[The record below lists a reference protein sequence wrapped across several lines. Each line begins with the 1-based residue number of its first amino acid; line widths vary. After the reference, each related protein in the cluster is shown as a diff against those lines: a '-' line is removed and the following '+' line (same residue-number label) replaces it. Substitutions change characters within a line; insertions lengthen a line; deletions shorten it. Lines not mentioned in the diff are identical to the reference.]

1 MKCIGHAG
9 ASALAPANSLRSF
22 ALAAE
27 LGVDHIEFDVR
38 LVRGRLLLAHT
49 GFQAHLPG
57 CLSLAEALDALAAP
71 EFDGVGLVADLKTP
85 GTERPVVD
93 ALRRFGLSDR
103 AMLTSQC
110 RPILAAVREYDPRVR
125 TGMSVAGHVSRRL
138 NRWGVWRDEIVAG
151 LRAGDFHA
159 LMSHRG
165 HVDRDLLD
173 RVRGAGGEL
182 YAWTVGT
189 RREIAS
195 LARLGVD
202 GVVTP
207 DPRLMQ
213 GLLRA

>member
-9 ASALAPANSLRSF
+9 ASALAPGNSLRSF

-27 LGVDHIEFDVR
+27 HGADHIEFDVR

-49 GFQAHLPG
+49 GFQARLPG
-57 CLSLAEALDALAAP
+57 CLSLAEALDALSGP
-71 EFDGVGLVADLKTP
+71 EYAGIGLVADLKTP

-93 ALRRFGLSDR
+93 ALRRFGLFER

-110 RPILAAVREYDPRVR
+110 RPVLAAVRDYAPEAR

-138 NRWGVWRDEIVAG
+138 NRWGVWRDEVVAG
-151 LRAGDFHA
+151 LRAGEFDA

-165 HVDRDLLD
+165 HVDEDLVD
-173 RVRGAGGEL
+173 RIHGAGGGL
-182 YAWTVGT
+182 YAWTVGCS
-189 RREIAS
+189 REIAA
-195 LARLGVD
+195 LARLGID

-213 GLLRA
+213 GVARA

>member
-9 ASALAPANSLRSF
+9 ASALAPGNTLRSF
-22 ALAAE
+22 AIAAE
-27 LGVDHIEFDVR
+27 LGADHIEFDVR

-49 GFQAHLPG
+49 GVRALLPG
-57 CLSLAEALDALAAP
+57 CLSLAEALDALSGPQYA
-71 EFDGVGLVADLKTP
+71 GLGLVADLKTP

-93 ALRRFGLSDR
+93 ALRRFGLFDR

-110 RPILAAVREYDPRVR
+110 RPVLAAVREYDAEAR

-138 NRWGVWRDEIVAG
+138 QRWGAWRDEIVAG

-159 LMSHRG
+159 LMAHRG
-165 HVDRDLLD
+165 HVDADLVD

-182 YAWTVGT
+182 FAWTVGC
-189 RREIAS
+189 RQEIAS
-195 LARLGVD
+195 LAGLGVD

-207 DPRLMQ
+207 DPRLMR
-213 GLLRA
+213 GVAAA